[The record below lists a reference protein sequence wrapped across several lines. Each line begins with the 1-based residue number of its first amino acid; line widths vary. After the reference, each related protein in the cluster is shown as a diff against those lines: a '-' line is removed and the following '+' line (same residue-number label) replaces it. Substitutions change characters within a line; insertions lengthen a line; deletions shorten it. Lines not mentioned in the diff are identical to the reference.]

1 MIEKQEVI
9 DWVTELLC
17 TYGYNKHK
25 RKKYL
30 WLKEEIEFTKYIKL
44 NHSNF
49 GNYFHVEYAFD
60 LHALEREKQGFHHW
74 GQINLHF
81 WGSRTGLNTE
91 EGFKKESFQDVTN
104 ESSSYK
110 TAFDLDIPLDDKI
123 RKQLMQEVII
133 EGVVNKLERI
143 QTLDDLKKELQ
154 TEDEKYFV
162 SLAVED
168 FLGISNE

>member
-1 MIEKQEVI
+1 MRVIEKQEVI

-81 WGSRTGLNTE
+81 WGSRKGLNTE
-91 EGFKKESFQDVTN
+91 EGFK
-104 ESSSYK
+104 
-110 TAFDLDIPLDDKI
+110 
-123 RKQLMQEVII
+123 R
-133 EGVVNKLERI
+133 R
-143 QTLDDLKKELQ
+143 
-154 TEDEKYFV
+154 V
-162 SLAVED
+162 SKM
-168 FLGISNE
+168 